1 MTRIAAMTMEEM
13 PSPIKPRE
21 DSLSSNDQVL
31 TPRPPPSPLETEV
44 DSEGGPSSV
53 EAQADPNDLSFDQ
66 RVDKVSRS
74 LTQNNWDV
82 LLIGRRLSNSKKLD
96 RNYKTHR
103 ISLIFN
109 NGFLFYAEYNLR
121 LFFFLLLKKVHVL
134 HANDL
139 DTLLPMWLL
148 SKVKKVP
155 LVYDSHEFFLGVPE
169 IQNKKMVKFIWKLI
183 ERIIFPRLKHV
194 FTVNE
199 SIAKLYQNAYNV
211 NVKVL
216 RNVPEQ
222 TKIDL
227 IKTKSNLNLPSQ
239 KPVVILQG
247 SGINVDRGAEELLE
261 AIALQDQFFLC
272 VIGKGDVFE
281 KLRERALRQD
291 LSKKTMFIDA
301 IPYEE
306 MMQYTMLSDIGVSLD
321 KPNNLNYE
329 FSLPNKFFDYIKA
342 GIPVVSSHL
351 IEIRKLV
358 EQFNC
363 GAMTTS
369 HDPHDILDALQYA
382 FKNKSSFK
390 KGILQAKE
398 ELVWEKEVIN
408 LINCYQAIA

>member
-1 MTRIAAMTMEEM
+1 M
-13 PSPIKPRE
+13 
-21 DSLSSNDQVL
+21 
-31 TPRPPPSPLETEV
+31 
-44 DSEGGPSSV
+44 
-53 EAQADPNDLSFDQ
+53 
-66 RVDKVSRS
+66 
-74 LTQNNWDV
+74 TQNNWDV

-148 SKVKKVP
+148 SKLKKVP

-329 FSLPNKFFDYIKA
+329 YSLPNKFFDYIKA

>member
-1 MTRIAAMTMEEM
+1 M
-13 PSPIKPRE
+13 
-21 DSLSSNDQVL
+21 
-31 TPRPPPSPLETEV
+31 
-44 DSEGGPSSV
+44 
-53 EAQADPNDLSFDQ
+53 
-66 RVDKVSRS
+66 
-74 LTQNNWDV
+74 TQNNWDV

>member
-1 MTRIAAMTMEEM
+1 
-13 PSPIKPRE
+13 
-21 DSLSSNDQVL
+21 
-31 TPRPPPSPLETEV
+31 
-44 DSEGGPSSV
+44 
-53 EAQADPNDLSFDQ
+53 
-66 RVDKVSRS
+66 
-74 LTQNNWDV
+74 
-82 LLIGRRLSNSKKLD
+82 
-96 RNYKTHR
+96 
-103 ISLIFN
+103 
-109 NGFLFYAEYNLR
+109 
-121 LFFFLLLKKVHVL
+121 
-134 HANDL
+134 
-139 DTLLPMWLL
+139 MWLL
-148 SKVKKVP
+148 SKLKKVP

>member
-1 MTRIAAMTMEEM
+1 M
-13 PSPIKPRE
+13 
-21 DSLSSNDQVL
+21 
-31 TPRPPPSPLETEV
+31 
-44 DSEGGPSSV
+44 
-53 EAQADPNDLSFDQ
+53 
-66 RVDKVSRS
+66 
-74 LTQNNWDV
+74 TQNNWDV
-82 LLIGRRLSNSKKLD
+82 LLIGRQLSNSKKLD

-139 DTLLPMWLL
+139 DTLLSMWLL
-148 SKVKKVP
+148 SKLKKVP

-390 KGILQAKE
+390 NGILQAKE
-398 ELVWEKEVIN
+398 ELVWEKEVID